1 MLSIFEINS
10 YDKDDIII
18 VREERQARIKET
30 KVMSYILCIIILYSQ
45 QLNYGQFWVLNRNLL
60 YCFLKSMYGEHLNSS
75 GTDSQIF
82 VAEKLN
88 VDVP

>member
-1 MLSIFEINS
+1 
-10 YDKDDIII
+10 
-18 VREERQARIKET
+18 
-30 KVMSYILCIIILYSQ
+30 MSYILYIIILYSQ

-60 YCFLKSMYGEHLNSS
+60 YCFVKSMYGERLNLT

-82 VAEKLN
+82 GAENLN

>member
-10 YDKDDIII
+10 YNKDDIII

-30 KVMSYILCIIILYSQ
+30 RVMSYMCIITLYSQ

-82 VAEKLN
+82 VAENLN
-88 VDVP
+88 VDVS